1 VARGPVEE
9 RLKHALVHGVTEF
22 LEADVEEA
30 RLALG
35 QALLVI
41 EGPLMAGM
49 GVVGELFGAGKMFL
63 PQVVKSARAM
73 KRAVAVLEPSM
84 KAQSQGASSQG
95 KVLLATVK
103 GDVHDIG
110 KNIVGVVLGCNNYEV
125 IDLGV
130 MIPCDQILKAARQHG
145 ADIVGLS
152 GLITP
157 SLDEMVHVAREMQR
171 EGFDIPLL
179 IGGATTSRRHTAVRI
194 APQYEGV
201 VVHVQDASK
210 AAGVVGSLLHPER
223 RAAFDKER
231 LQAQARERELHQRRR
246 ETPLLSLADARANRP
261 PIEFRAQ
268 DVPTPSF
275 LGVRQLDIPLAELVP
290 FIDWTPFFVAW
301 ELRAPYPQVLEHP
314 KYREVAQ
321 DLWKTAQALLGHM
334 VEGHKL
340 RARAAYGFLP
350 ACADGDDI
358 LVYAAEDGDRA
369 APPKARLCML
379 RQQRAKGDERHNLC
393 LADFVAPREAGLR
406 DHVGLFAVT
415 AGLGLEDILAEHEGD
430 VYAKLVLQALADRLA
445 EAAAEWLHA
454 KARADWG
461 YGLDERLTAQELLQ
475 ERYRGIR
482 PAAGYPACPDH
493 TEKRT
498 LFALLDAE
506 AIGMSLT
513 ESCAMMP
520 ASSVSGIYL
529 AHPQAR
535 YFNLGPVGR
544 DQVHDYAQRKKLP
557 VAEVER
563 WLSPWLG
570 YEG

>member
-1 VARGPVEE
+1 
-9 RLKHALVHGVTEF
+9 
-22 LEADVEEA
+22 
-30 RLALG
+30 
-35 QALLVI
+35 
-41 EGPLMAGM
+41 
-49 GVVGELFGAGKMFL
+49 
-63 PQVVKSARAM
+63 
-73 KRAVAVLEPSM
+73 
-84 KAQSQGASSQG
+84 
-95 KVLLATVK
+95 LLATVK

-110 KNIVGVVLGCNNYEV
+110 KNIVGVVLACNNYEV

-130 MIPCDQILKAARQHG
+130 MIPCDQILKAARAHG
-145 ADIVGLS
+145 ADIIGLS

-171 EGFDIPLL
+171 EGFDTPLL

-246 ETPLLSLADARANRP
+246 ETPLLSLADARANRLAV
-261 PIEFRAQ
+261 EFRAE
-268 DVPTPSF
+268 DVPTPRF
-275 LGVRQLDIPLAELVP
+275 LGVRQLDIPLAELVA

-321 DLWKTAQALLGHM
+321 DLWKTAQALLAQL

-358 LVYAAEDGDRA
+358 LVYGEDGDYA
-369 APPKARLCML
+369 AAPKARLCML

-393 LADFVAPREAGLR
+393 LADFVAPRASGLS

-415 AGLGLEDILAEHEGD
+415 AGLGLEEVLAEHEGD

-498 LFALLDAE
+498 LFALLDAD
-506 AIGMSLT
+506 AVGMSLT

-520 ASSVSGIYL
+520 PRRWRADPPPRRWR
-529 AHPQAR
+529 ADPPPQAGEGNEGIGCSPTLSR
-535 YFNLGPVGR
+535 LRGRVARRAGRGVARRAGRGQAVLGPRGPHRLTSGARGLTSGARGLTPRGR
-544 DQVHDYAQRKKLP
+544 WRA
-557 VAEVER
+557 
-563 WLSPWLG
+563 S
-570 YEG
+570 